1 MTSRSRPWSRS
12 RRMVAQP
19 PVAAKTPAS
28 PGTSGT
34 QSADTL
40 NSSTGALLRVDMVG
54 PEAITIGEAALLS
67 VRLSNLGATEAQN
80 ASVRVVVPK
89 HLELVSTEVETGST
103 HTQPESVS
111 GSILVWAIDRIPA
124 RAERRMTLK
133 VVPRTAAPLE
143 LPVEWSVAPISTVA
157 RIQVQQPRLELSL
170 HGPDEL
176 VFGDTKMFTVTV
188 SNPGSGEAKQVAL
201 RLALGDESADTL
213 QIGTIP
219 AGISRKYEVEVTA
232 RQAGQMTIQAVVQGA
247 NDLQAETQQRIQVR
261 RADLKIEALG
271 SAMKYAGSVGTYQV
285 RVANQG
291 DAAADNVQAV
301 VRLPASAQYVQGLED
316 AKQQGNELAWSVGR
330 LAAGEERTF
339 RFFCQLNQ
347 EGNARFDIAIR
358 NEGGSETVSSLVTR
372 VEAIADLKMTVN
384 DPKSPV
390 PVGEEVLYEIQI
402 ANRGTKAATQVQVVA
417 QFSDGIEPVSVEGSP
432 AEHGVGSRFR
442 PTINHMESRLAEN
455 DSRPLPPI
463 PSRNT
468 WPGGLRRSRGVR
480 TGAAACHF
488 VAQFRCQF
496 VLFRGHRFLQSL
508 FQGAPDAVVRPER
521 FAKLHQPH
529 DQAILLEILLGVVF
543 GEQFAE
549 LFQAFVQF
557 LDRRFGCLCLQFRQ
571 RTSLDAMKQYERP
584 VLLVRDGPL
593 LVRRMIHAEIHHR
606 QRVIGILDRPVECA
620 KRQPTHSPMIKLD
633 ELPVDFGALLVGQ
646 FEIFVQQFFAQQVV
660 VKALKTERPIP
671 VRAPV
676 DLHLQDAH
684 VHPHLD
690 HVAAVVALNNAHLDR
705 VRLVWPL
712 FEQSIQILL
721 HRHCAHAKETGNLH
735 VLVRPIIPQ
744 RHILVPLANF
754 FPRQKRQDFPRF
766 ITHRWLDIGS
776 QCGFTRLS

>member
-1 MTSRSRPWSRS
+1 MARLTLSAVTLLTICGAVVALVRAQDASQDVQLTRYLQTAGQAVTAEFRPVTHTEAIPVSDSAKDGLKPIEPIMLLAASDDNPTGGLRSVLTRRSTPSDPPQEPAALPQATLGDPSAVPQPENPQDQTNTIPPTALESPPPSEFNSAPLPQPSAVDSFSVPITPPAPLTGSDPPASRPAAQDGAPASS
-12 RRMVAQP
+12 RRTYQPANDVAQPPMVAQP
-19 PVAAKTPAS
+19 PLVATKPVTATNPSAS
-28 PGTSGT
+28 QGTSGT

-54 PEAITIGEAALLS
+54 PEAITIGEVALLS

-133 VVPRTAAPLE
+133 VIPRTAAPLE

-176 VFGDTKMFTVTV
+176 VFGDTKTFTVTV

-232 RQAGQMTIQAVVQGA
+232 RQAGLMMIQAVVQGA
-247 NDLQAETQQRIQVR
+247 NDLRAETQQRIQVR

-271 SAMKYAGSVGTYQV
+271 SGMKYAGSVGTYQV
-285 RVANQG
+285 RIANHG
-291 DAAADNVQAV
+291 DAAADKVQAV

-358 NEGGSETVSSLVTR
+358 NEGGPETVSSLVTR

-417 QFSDGIEPVSVEGSP
+417 QFSEGIEPVSVEGSP
-432 AEHGVGSRFR
+432 AELVPGQAVFQPIARVNPGETVKLKVKAKADRDGNHVFR
-442 PTINHMESRLAEN
+442 
-455 DSRPLPPI
+455 
-463 PSRNT
+463 
-468 WPGGLRRSRGVR
+468 
-480 TGAAACHF
+480 
-488 VAQFRCQF
+488 
-496 VLFRGHRFLQSL
+496 
-508 FQGAPDAVVRPER
+508 
-521 FAKLHQPH
+521 
-529 DQAILLEILLGVVF
+529 
-543 GEQFAE
+543 AE
-549 LFQAFVQF
+549 LRCGDPEYRLVAEDSTTF
-557 LDRRFGCLCLQFRQ
+557 FGDDLMGSPLE
-571 RTSLDAMKQYERP
+571 SAASPSDAP
-584 VLLVRDGPL
+584 RD
-593 LVRRMIHAEIHHR
+593 A
-606 QRVIGILDRPVECA
+606 
-620 KRQPTHSPMIKLD
+620 
-633 ELPVDFGALLVGQ
+633 
-646 FEIFVQQFFAQQVV
+646 
-660 VKALKTERPIP
+660 
-671 VRAPV
+671 RAPSWGAESV
-676 DLHLQDAH
+676 
-684 VHPHLD
+684 
-690 HVAAVVALNNAHLDR
+690 
-705 VRLVWPL
+705 
-712 FEQSIQILL
+712 
-721 HRHCAHAKETGNLH
+721 
-735 VLVRPIIPQ
+735 
-744 RHILVPLANF
+744 
-754 FPRQKRQDFPRF
+754 
-766 ITHRWLDIGS
+766 
-776 QCGFTRLS
+776 TR

>member
-1 MTSRSRPWSRS
+1 MARLTLGAVTLLTICGTVVALVRAQDASQAVQLTQYLQTAGQAVTAEFRPVAHTEAIPASGSPEERLKPTEPIMLLAASDDHSTGGLRSVLTRRSTVSDATQPPASLPQATLETPASIPEPEVPQARTDTIPPTALESTPAPEFNSAPLPQPPAADSFSVPMTPPAPLTGSDPPASQPAAQDGAPVSS
-12 RRMVAQP
+12 RRTHQPANDVTQAPMVTQP
-19 PVAAKTPAS
+19 PMVAAKTPAS
-28 PGTSGT
+28 PATSGT
-34 QSADTL
+34 QSTDTL

-54 PEAITIGEAALLS
+54 PEAITVGEAALLS

-89 HLELVSTEVETGST
+89 NLELVSIEVETGST

-124 RAERRMTLK
+124 RAERCMTLK

-201 RLALGDESADTL
+201 RLTLGDESADTL

-358 NEGGSETVSSLVTR
+358 NESGPETVSSLVTR

-417 QFSDGIEPVSVEGSP
+417 QFSEGIEPVSVEGSP
-432 AEHGVGSRFR
+432 AELVPGQAVFQPIARVNPGETITLKVKAKADRDGNHVFRAELRCGDPEYRLVAEDSTTFFGDDLMGS
-442 PTINHMESRLAEN
+442 PLESAA
-455 DSRPLPPI
+455 S
-463 PSRNT
+463 PSDAPRDARAPS
-468 WPGGLRRSRGVR
+468 W
-480 TGAAACHF
+480 GA
-488 VAQFRCQF
+488 
-496 VLFRGHRFLQSL
+496 
-508 FQGAPDAVVRPER
+508 DAV
-521 FAKLHQPH
+521 
-529 DQAILLEILLGVVF
+529 
-543 GEQFAE
+543 
-549 LFQAFVQF
+549 
-557 LDRRFGCLCLQFRQ
+557 
-571 RTSLDAMKQYERP
+571 
-584 VLLVRDGPL
+584 
-593 LVRRMIHAEIHHR
+593 
-606 QRVIGILDRPVECA
+606 
-620 KRQPTHSPMIKLD
+620 
-633 ELPVDFGALLVGQ
+633 
-646 FEIFVQQFFAQQVV
+646 
-660 VKALKTERPIP
+660 
-671 VRAPV
+671 
-676 DLHLQDAH
+676 
-684 VHPHLD
+684 
-690 HVAAVVALNNAHLDR
+690 
-705 VRLVWPL
+705 
-712 FEQSIQILL
+712 
-721 HRHCAHAKETGNLH
+721 
-735 VLVRPIIPQ
+735 
-744 RHILVPLANF
+744 
-754 FPRQKRQDFPRF
+754 
-766 ITHRWLDIGS
+766 
-776 QCGFTRLS
+776 TR